1 MKLQELNRSNPT
13 DQINRVIESRLGG
26 AAMLANLT
34 RTQTVHMLTRV
45 RGLLKEARSKRSFH
59 TSEKNAGYLKAVMLE
74 QALTSQLEELDDSAM
89 SAVVNDPKSK
99 QVMDKVKRGQTLTPD
114 EQKTMNSIALAKEN
128 KKPSKMVREQSEL
141 QQAQV
146 VLASQDMIDRVQGM
160 MEDVS
165 EMQFKDLPALVDS
178 IRQDMGVDQANQFQ
192 TSATQALT
200 TLLQSIQGAKS
211 ELAAAQGAITGQ
223 PMQVPGEQSQLG
235 ATDDMDTEPA
245 GGEDDLDLSLDA
257 NIDDEE
263 LTPAGELGRER
274 R

>member
-1 MKLQELNRSNPT
+1 
-13 DQINRVIESRLGG
+13 
-26 AAMLANLT
+26 
-34 RTQTVHMLTRV
+34 MLTRV
-45 RGLLKEARSKRSFH
+45 QGLLKEARSKRSFH
-59 TSEKNAGYLKAVMLE
+59 TSEKNPGYLKAVMLE
-74 QALTSQLEELDDSAM
+74 QALRNRVQEEDEGLPIDM
-89 SAVVNDPKSK
+89 NDPKVKSVQQKLKMK
-99 QVMDKVKRGQTLTPD
+99 QNLLPA
-114 EQKTMNSIALAKEN
+114 EQEMANAMAAQSMKEN
-128 KKPSKMVREQSEL
+128 RKFMREQSEL

-165 EMQFKDLPALVDS
+165 EMQFKDLPALIDS

-223 PMQVPGEQSQLG
+223 PVQVPGEQSQLS
-235 ATDDMDTEPA
+235 ATDEMDTTPPSD
-245 GGEDDLDLSLDA
+245 EDDLDLSLDA
-257 NIDDEE
+257 NLDDEE
-263 LTPAGELGRER
+263 PAPAGELGRER